1 MLLLRQGDRDV
12 HGGVCSSS
20 SEGGALCSSREESVA
35 LGLEGEKSSII
46 VAYKWR
52 PTQAGLESGWGGLKK
67 RGVEEPHPAHIPLLA
82 ARQPFR

>member
-20 SEGGALCSSREESVA
+20 SEDGALCSSREESVA

-52 PTQAGLESGWGGLKK
+52 PTQAGLESGGRGG
-67 RGVEEPHPAHIPLLA
+67 
-82 ARQPFR
+82 